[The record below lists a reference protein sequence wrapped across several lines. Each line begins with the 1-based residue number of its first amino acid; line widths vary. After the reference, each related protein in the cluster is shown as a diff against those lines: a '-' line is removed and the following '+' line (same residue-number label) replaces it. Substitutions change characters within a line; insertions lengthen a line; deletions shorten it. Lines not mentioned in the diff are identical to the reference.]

1 MNWRIRRWDLYAPL
15 YDRFISFTQPR
26 RRSLELAALRPGER
40 VLVAG
45 CGTGQDLPLLPGGL
59 EVLAVDASPGMLRRA
74 LDRACAS
81 PVSFALMDAQR
92 LAFPD
97 ASFDCVILHLIV
109 AIVPDPLACL
119 REAAR
124 VLRPGGRIALFDKYH
139 DGSGRPRLVRRVLNP
154 LVKLLA
160 TDLNVPLPRLVRE
173 AGLRMTHEEPALM
186 RGLFRVARLEHAP
199 QTGANSSV

>member
-1 MNWRIRRWDLYAPL
+1 MSWRIRRWDLYAPF
-15 YDRFISFTQPR
+15 YDRFISFRAQR
-26 RRSLELAALRPGER
+26 RRSLELAALRAGER
-40 VLVAG
+40 VLISG
-45 CGTGQDLPLLPGGL
+45 CGTGLDLPLLPAGL
-59 EVLAVDASPGMLRRA
+59 EVAAVDASPGMLQRA
-74 LDRACAS
+74 LHRPCAS
-81 PVSFALMDAQR
+81 PVRFALMDAQK

-109 AIVPDPLACL
+109 AIVEDPLACL

-139 DGSGRPRLVRRVLNP
+139 DGRGRPRLIRRLLNP
-154 LVKLLA
+154 PMRLLV

-186 RGLFRVARLEHAP
+186 RGLSGWRGSSARPKSA
-199 QTGANSSV
+199 